1 MRIKDTTDVNAYA
14 AMEAAE
20 TGEGIYRPFD
30 TVDDLMEVLNA

>member
-1 MRIKDTTDVNAYA
+1 MRIKCTTDVNTYA

-20 TGEGIYRPFD
+20 TGEVIYGSFD

>member
-1 MRIKDTTDVNAYA
+1 MRIKYITDVNTYA